1 MDPLDGNAL
10 AGLLEEV
17 FGGDMTI
24 AERACGG
31 CGIVS
36 AVAALPASTRAREP
50 CCAAR
55 SARTSRC
62 ASSRAV
68 SGTSCSSPAPGRSC
82 ASGALAG
89 IGDSRPP
96 AAAGVLRGA
105 LALRRGHV
113 VASSAL
119 LMAHQACEA
128 LVPVVVG
135 AAIDRAIRTSDGGAL
150 ALWIAILAVL
160 FAALTSCFRWG
171 DRFGQRAA
179 EDAGHALRRAVLAR
193 ALAPAGGVGRMS
205 GELTRIATQ
214 DAQQAGMIARAVPG
228 VLAGVAAIVV
238 AAVVLLGI
246 SVPLGLLVL
255 LGLPPLL
262 VAAHALGAPLARRA
276 GAEQARAAAA
286 AATAT
291 DLVHGLRVLKGIGA
305 EAAAVERYRRVSR
318 ESLTASVRAARAEAA
333 YQAATVIL
341 NGAFLVL
348 VAFVAARLAVD
359 GRISIGR
366 ADRRSRPDRRS

>member
-1 MDPLDGNAL
+1 M
-10 AGLLEEV
+10 
-17 FGGDMTI
+17 
-24 AERACGG
+24 
-31 CGIVS
+31 
-36 AVAALPASTRAREP
+36 
-50 CCAAR
+50 
-55 SARTSRC
+55 
-62 ASSRAV
+62 
-68 SGTSCSSPAPGRSC
+68 
-82 ASGALAG
+82 
-89 IGDSRPP
+89 
-96 AAAGVLRGA
+96 LRGA

-179 EDAGHALRRAVLAR
+179 EDAGHALRRTLLAR

-262 VAAHALGAPLARRA
+262 LSAHALGAPLARRA

-305 EAAAVERYRRVSR
+305 EAAAAERYRRVEPRVADR
-318 ESLTASVRAARAEAA
+318 ERAGGARRGRLPGGDRDPQRRVPGARRVHRGEARGRRADLDRAADRRRRPDRVPDRAVRAARLPRQRDRALPRRAPLASPRCWRRRPRSVARERCRRCAA
-333 YQAATVIL
+333 SCAAA
-341 NGAFLVL
+341 GSP
-348 VAFVAARLAVD
+348 R
-359 GRISIGR
+359 RR
-366 ADRRSRPDRRS
+366 AS